1 MGIKSQLSHILSVS
15 EACDILGENKCARIV
30 RTLIQ
35 LTQQP
40 PPHKMPTDEDI
51 NFLIRAMMYRV
62 NSQKQQQQRKE
73 KQEHRLSHYEKY
85 QQHQQQQHQQQTQS
99 WSDSITSSF
108 DSNGLSSSATNSTEP
123 LSPPPP
129 PPIKDVWV
137 RLTTRAWMLDKL
149 TLIKFLVPSNT
160 QPHPGA
166 GGHMGLF
173 DCLAYALQTKHKNVA
188 SASFGGTTSPALAG
202 IPDIIV
208 FLAICERYYQLHRNK
223 PEPSPMDKAD
233 NETKEK
239 GEEQQTEV
247 ENLSSDHPAIQ
258 QMSLLMF
265 IVYDSYQKKNHIQR
279 DTLRR
284 FLSDVYGENCHKGE
298 PMKSLLDKIFS
309 APSLTDR
316 EFVRGIQKT
325 ITFQSN
331 RPVHFLL
338 DWMATLAH
346 GLLPLH
352 PKLPKSTNDFLIS
365 MENQVRWLPQLLH
378 EYDLAEH
385 RLYDIK
391 RKFHSLVETSS
402 TLIHGDPMKNVDDC
416 GSSNSN
422 SGTTTNNNE
431 THSSAQ
437 TPKHAIPKA
446 VFETAV
452 CQGSDELGHGGY
464 LPPKVANL
472 VFRAVARMSA
482 SSSTLE
488 LPPLPAPLQEEDEE
502 SSKLPLFWELSHV
515 LRFGGLCVRV
525 VGDEDESI
533 VQWLMQVVGSPPST
547 ILTRFQVGKLLSLLG
562 EHFEFR
568 QRVDRSSWDDDDE
581 TDSHDNEGSDSTK
594 KESAMSGR
602 TEYMQVETAAKL
614 GLLPTAWK
622 KNGQDTVRIGVLVD
636 ALMEEVGAT
645 DESLTMQQLLAW
657 HKVSF
662 SDGSQQRLIPFIMEL
677 RLMMSVLFGV
687 PPKLASMEARIVAEI
702 TRRHRL
708 RYPQTDLSRRGP
720 RGTVWYLIDDHWFQT
735 WQKVVEKISHTADD
749 DKDFRGKG
757 NETISPRR
765 LSKISNKGLLR
776 DNGILALR
784 VDIKWRSEY
793 EILPP
798 LAWLALQGWY
808 DGGPPIYR
816 SVVPYVPAILTHGHV
831 KKDVIKTEN
840 EIELYPFFV
849 TMFLCDSTSRG
860 EARPF
865 QQGVPVSRVN
875 PVRFLLVQ
883 LCKRLEIDP
892 KMGRLWVIEPSNI
905 GSAATQ
911 QGVSEDW
918 ILDPDV
924 NIADQRKQRYGDQ
937 ASASNITLLLELK
950 DEESGLWPRGIDGK
964 QWSFEKSDL
973 GAVENG
979 DGVVGLY
986 NMGNTCYM
994 NASIQCLS
1002 HTPIFRDYFN
1012 SKCYL
1017 NDINTTNPLGYEGR
1031 LAQVS
1036 AVLFNAI
1043 WKRFNQQVPHQPK
1056 RVTAPG
1062 SYAPVSAPAITP
1074 KTFKDSLGKFNEIFS
1089 GNEQHDAQELLAFIL
1104 AGLSE
1109 DLNRIQDKPYI
1120 EAPDSDGRPDQELA
1134 DIWWSNHLQ
1143 REMSIVVAFFTGQY
1157 KSLLKCKS
1165 CGYESARFEPFSFLQ
1180 VPLPEDDTIPVSL
1193 VLYPLKDRPNALKY
1207 SVRVHNT
1214 GSLYDVLVAL
1224 AKVTYEDEKGSS
1236 ADATKVNSLEGDEN
1250 DEKEE
1255 GKKERL
1261 DKEYAD
1267 RAKNFAVVDMKD
1279 DYIFRIAS
1287 NSWRLPDLQ
1296 NKDTGELPLLHVYSL
1311 DPAPGLD
1318 GSNSDDK
1325 HGKEKEPNT
1334 GAEETNKCKNDDAP
1348 AVSFLALAQ
1357 RRSELVSKNVL
1368 HPLRHFVFGTPLLLR
1383 VPHVDE
1389 LTGTEVYDFV
1399 AERLWGFV
1407 PPPAQRFLAK
1417 SKAAT
1422 PDERLATE
1430 SNIQTKTDVQS
1441 KIERRKKL
1449 HKTLSDMEG
1458 VASGPMPRYGF
1469 RLRFAS
1475 RDGRRCSLCPWFE
1488 CCIGCLI
1495 PDDDTRTVVMC
1506 GDSIVI
1512 DWHFSVD
1519 VATNGFGTRGAHVDG
1534 NRKPRFRPR
1543 PAGITIKN
1551 HSSCSRNFKE
1561 GHPGAI
1567 TLEDCLDAFAKE
1579 EKIPD
1584 TYCSQCLD
1592 FRIQTKRM
1600 SLWRTPPVVIIQ
1612 LKRFQFTQFMRR
1624 KLRDFVHFPV
1634 EGLDLSRIMAG
1645 DVDERSTTRNT
1656 NETKS
1661 DEPQVTSKDSDTS
1674 PMHEDNGRAEMLYDL
1689 YGVVHHQGA
1698 LSGGHYVASLKSDL
1712 DGQWRLFNDAQ
1723 VYEIHSSD
1731 VVDSSAYILFYIRRD
1746 VKNMKLSDFWDVS
1759 RGEASRMTEEE
1770 MDSLLHGGS
1779 ERCAIS

>member
-1 MGIKSQLSHILSVS
+1 
-15 EACDILGENKCARIV
+15 
-30 RTLIQ
+30 
-35 LTQQP
+35 
-40 PPHKMPTDEDI
+40 
-51 NFLIRAMMYRV
+51 
-62 NSQKQQQQRKE
+62 
-73 KQEHRLSHYEKY
+73 
-85 QQHQQQQHQQQTQS
+85 
-99 WSDSITSSF
+99 
-108 DSNGLSSSATNSTEP
+108 
-123 LSPPPP
+123 
-129 PPIKDVWV
+129 
-137 RLTTRAWMLDKL
+137 
-149 TLIKFLVPSNT
+149 
-160 QPHPGA
+160 
-166 GGHMGLF
+166 MGLF
-173 DCLAYALQTKHKNVA
+173 DCLAYALQTKHKNTA
-188 SASFGGTTSPALAG
+188 SASFGGTASPALAG
-202 IPDIIV
+202 IPDIII
-208 FLAICERYYQLHRNK
+208 FLAICERYYQLHQNN
-223 PEPSPMDKAD
+223 PEPTTMDKAD
-233 NETKEK
+233 EENEER
-239 GEEQQTEV
+239 GEEPQQV
-247 ENLSSDHPAIQ
+247 VKKLSSEHPAIQ
-258 QMSLLMF
+258 QMSQWMF
-265 IVYDSYQKKNHIQR
+265 IVYDSYQKKNQLQR

-284 FLSDVYGENCHKGE
+284 FLSDVYGENYHKAE
-298 PMKSLLDKIFS
+298 PMKSLLDKMFP
-309 APSLTDR
+309 APSLTSR

-325 ITFQSN
+325 IAFHSN

-338 DWMATLAH
+338 DWMASLAH
-346 GLLPLH
+346 GLMPLH
-352 PKLPKSTNDFLIS
+352 PQVPKSTKGFLIS

-378 EYDLAEH
+378 QYDLAEH

-402 TLIHGDPMKNVDDC
+402 TLIHGDPMNVDD
-416 GSSNSN
+416 SNNNSN
-422 SGTTTNNNE
+422 NGTTTSNNG
-431 THSSAQ
+431 THSPGQ
-437 TPKHAIPKA
+437 TPKHVIPKA

-472 VFRAVARMSA
+472 VFRAVARMST
-482 SSSTLE
+482 STTTSD
-488 LPPLPAPLQEEDEE
+488 LPPLPTPLQEEDEE

-525 VGDEDESI
+525 VGDEDESV
-533 VQWLMQVVGSPPST
+533 VQWLMQVVGSPSST
-547 ILTRFQVGKLLSLLG
+547 ILTRSQAEKLLSLLG
-562 EHFEFR
+562 EHLEFR
-568 QRVDRSSWDDDDE
+568 QQVDRSSHYDDE
-581 TDSHDNEGSDSTK
+581 IGSPNNEGNGDGNK
-594 KESAMSGR
+594 DSAMSER
-602 TEYMQVETAAKL
+602 SKTMQVEIAEML
-614 GLLPTAWK
+614 GLLPKSWK
-622 KNGQDTVRIGVLVD
+622 KNGQATVSIGVLVD
-636 ALMEEVGAT
+636 ALMEEVGAKDDT
-645 DESLTMQQLLAW
+645 LTMQQLLAW
-657 HKVSF
+657 NKASS
-662 SDGSQQRLIPFIMEL
+662 SDGPQQRLMPFIMEL

-708 RYPQTDLSRRGP
+708 RYPQTELSRRGP

-735 WQKVVEKISHTADD
+735 WQKVVEKISHTEDD

-757 NETISPRR
+757 NDNVSPRR

-816 SVVPYVPAILTHGHV
+816 TVVPYAPAVPTHGQV
-831 KKDVIKTEN
+831 KKDLIKTEN

-875 PVRFLLVQ
+875 PVRYLLVQ
-883 LCKRLEIDP
+883 LCKGLEIDP
-892 KMGRLWVIEPSNI
+892 KMGRLWVIEPSTTS
-905 GSAATQ
+905 SAATPH
-911 QGVSEDW
+911 GESEDW
-918 ILDPDV
+918 ILDLDV

-937 ASASNITLLLELK
+937 AGISKIALLLELK
-950 DEESGLWPRGIDGK
+950 DGESGLWPRGIDGK

-973 GAVENG
+973 DAVESG

-1074 KTFKDSLGKFNEIFS
+1074 KTFKESLGKFNDIFS

-1143 REMSIVVAFFTGQY
+1143 REMSIVVALFTGQY

-1165 CGYESARFEPFSFLQ
+1165 CCYESARFEPFSFLQ

-1193 VLYPLKDRPNALKY
+1193 ILYPLKDRLNALKY

-1224 AKVTYEDEKGSS
+1224 AKVTYEDEKRLSG
-1236 ADATKVNSLEGDEN
+1236 DVTKVNSLEGDEN
-1250 DEKEE
+1250 DEKDDE
-1255 GKKERL
+1255 KKERL

-1279 DYIFRIAS
+1279 GYIFRIAS

-1311 DPAPGLD
+1311 DRVPHLD
-1318 GSNSDDK
+1318 GSNHDYVD
-1325 HGKEKEPNT
+1325 GKEETVNEE
-1334 GAEETNKCKNDDAP
+1334 AEEKEKGKDDDAP

-1383 VPHVDE
+1383 IPHVDQ
-1389 LTGTEVYDFV
+1389 LTGTELYDFV
-1399 AERLWGFV
+1399 AERLRSFV
-1407 PPPAQRFLAK
+1407 PPPAQRFLTK
-1417 SKAAT
+1417 SKAT
-1422 PDERLATE
+1422 IPNQRSTSK
-1430 SNIQTKTDVQS
+1430 SNANEQDDAQS
-1441 KIERRKKL
+1441 KIEKRKKL
-1449 HKTLSDMEG
+1449 QKTLSDMEG
-1458 VASGPMPRYGF
+1458 VASGPIPRYGF
-1469 RLRFAS
+1469 HLRFAS

-1495 PDDDTRTVVMC
+1495 PDDNTRTVVMC

-1519 VATNGFGTRGAHVDG
+1519 IATHGFGTRGAHMDG

-1551 HSSCSRNFKE
+1551 HSSCSSNFKE

-1645 DVDERSTTRNT
+1645 DVEERLPKRNT
-1656 NETKS
+1656 KESKRKLPEETS
-1661 DEPQVTSKDSDTS
+1661 DDSETS
-1674 PMHEDNGRAEMLYDL
+1674 PMHEDSGRAEMLYDL

-1698 LSGGHYVASLKSDL
+1698 LSGGHYVASLKSDI

-1759 RGEASRMTEEE
+1759 RGEGSRMTEEE
-1770 MDSLLHGGS
+1770 MDSLLHGRS
-1779 ERCAIS
+1779 DRCVIS